1 MQQLT
6 ENSIGLPDFITMTN
20 FCEDKGYEVEF
31 ISSKKGI
38 TCDVYKDDELKKS
51 GTIIYGSCIEAQK
64 DIYSKIYMALVAW

>member
-6 ENSIGLPDFITMTN
+6 ENNIGLPDFITMTN

>member
-20 FCEDKGYEVEF
+20 FCEERGYEVEF

-64 DIYSKIYMALVAW
+64 DIYSKIYMALVGW